1 MGVTLCVQGDIND
14 ALLYPTLSLIGT
26 HAAVWTRND

>member
-1 MGVTLCVQGDIND
+1 MTLCTQGEIND

-26 HAAVWTRND
+26 HAALWTTEDE